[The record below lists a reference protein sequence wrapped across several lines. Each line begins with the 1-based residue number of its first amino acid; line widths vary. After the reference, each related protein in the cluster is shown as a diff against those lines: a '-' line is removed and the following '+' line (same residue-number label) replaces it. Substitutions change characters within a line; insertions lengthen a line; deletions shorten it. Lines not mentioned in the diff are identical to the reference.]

1 MTPSDVEV
9 SLMMCAWRSRRDW
22 LDAAVTS
29 ALDDAADLEL
39 VLVDDGSETP
49 VAELLTVE
57 DPRIRHVRTAHG
69 GQLAARDAGIAAARG
84 RYLRFLDDDDVV
96 VAGSTSLL
104 LGLAAGRD
112 DVIPYGAVTM
122 CDEELRPRS
131 TISSTLEGDVR
142 VRCVLG
148 EWDTRHVA
156 LLVPRRVV
164 DLAGAWSTG
173 LPVSADW
180 DFVLRALEHA
190 TVVGTTEPVVLYRR
204 HGASVSGRADLES
217 GERARETIIER
228 FLARN
233 PELRGSGVERQARAA
248 AATDRALAYAAAGD
262 VTRTVSRLARAA
274 RYAPLDAARA
284 ALTAARLL
292 AAGAVRSTRTR
303 SAA

>member
-1 MTPSDVEV
+1 MTVSDVEV
-9 SLMMCAWRSRRDW
+9 SLMMSAWRSRRDW
-22 LDAAVTS
+22 LDAAVAS
-29 ALDDAADLEL
+29 ALDDDADLEL

-49 VAELLTVE
+49 VAEVLTVA
-57 DPRIRHVRTAHG
+57 DPRIRHVRIAHG
-69 GQLAARDAGIAAARG
+69 GQLAAARG

-96 VAGSTSLL
+96 VAGSTSRL
-104 LGLAAGRD
+104 LGLVAGRD
-112 DVIPYGAVTM
+112 DVIAYGAVTM

-142 VRCVLG
+142 VRCLLG

-190 TVVGTTEPVVLYRR
+190 TVVGTTEPVVFYRR

-217 GERARETIIER
+217 GERVRATIIER

-233 PELRGSGVERQARAA
+233 PELRGSGVERRARAA
-248 AATDRALAYAAAGD
+248 AATDRALAYAAVGD
-262 VTRTVSRLARAA
+262 VMRTVSRLGRAA
-274 RYAPLDAARA
+274 RYAPLDAART

-292 AAGAVRSTRTR
+292 AAGAARSTRTR